1 LHAVIVAGP
10 SGAGKT
16 TFLTELRAGRLEA
29 DVRRHLPVG
38 VEAWPHVDSCIP
50 RQWEPFLVDA
60 DCSSRTTGFVVH
72 YDMTR
77 HWNRLEQDF
86 SRDPFWQLL
95 HRCECATLV
104 LIQPSPSRL
113 LRQWSL
119 RRLGMAPWQ
128 VHMRRL
134 VGRLAFSLLALLR
147 RLRRKHPRRPQRLR
161 YPRPVRFLKYVDHLL
176 HRYRPAQTG
185 SFDFYRRRRNVE
197 DMMQAWDE
205 VTAALTAAFPVTR
218 LHLVPDPAHKIAHT
232 FGWIVTAVETKPA
245 PAASRKLVLAAG

>member
-147 RLRRKHPRRPQRLR
+147 RLRRKHPRRQQSLR
-161 YPRPVRFLKYVDHLL
+161 YPRPVRFLKYVDHFL

-185 SFDFYRRRRNVE
+185 SFDFYRRGRNVQ

-245 PAASRKLVLAAG
+245 PASSRKLVLAAG

>member
-185 SFDFYRRRRNVE
+185 SFDFYRRRRNVQ

-245 PAASRKLVLAAG
+245 PPSSRKLVLAAG